1 MRALILA
8 VVALLVVPSAA
19 QAQAS
24 AAAASV
30 ADARAHGLV
39 GERFDGYLGVV
50 AEADEALRH
59 RVQAVNIRRRALY
72 SDLAERRGAS
82 LEQVAMTA
90 ACQLL
95 PTVHIGERYLASD
108 KVWRTR
114 VAGQELLVP
123 DYCR

>member
-24 AAAASV
+24 ASASV

>member
-1 MRALILA
+1 MRALVLA
-8 VVALLVVPSAA
+8 AAILVVPAMAAA
-19 QAQAS
+19 QAP
-24 AAAASV
+24 AAV
-30 ADARAHGLV
+30 ADARARGLV

-50 AEADEALRH
+50 AADADEPLRN

-82 LEQVAMTA
+82 VEQVAMTA

-95 PTVHIGERYLASD
+95 PTVQVGERYLASD

-123 DYCR
+123 DHCR

>member
-1 MRALILA
+1 MRALVLA
-8 VVALLVVPSAA
+8 AAILVVPAMAAA
-19 QAQAS
+19 QAP
-24 AAAASV
+24 AAV
-30 ADARAHGLV
+30 ADARARGLV

-50 AEADEALRH
+50 AAEADEPLRN

-82 LEQVAMTA
+82 VEQVAMTA

-95 PTVHIGERYLASD
+95 PTVHVGERYLASD
-108 KVWRTR
+108 KVWRPR

>member
-8 VVALLVVPSAA
+8 VVALLVVPSVA

-114 VAGQELLVP
+114 FAGQELLVP

>member
-1 MRALILA
+1 MRAVLPALA
-8 VVALLVVPSAA
+8 AMLMVTAPAA
-19 QAQAS
+19 AQAS
-24 AAAASV
+24 AAIAE
-30 ADARAHGLV
+30 ARAQGLV

-50 AEADEALRH
+50 GAASDQLRH
-59 RVQAVNIRRRALY
+59 QVQAINIRRRALY
-72 SDLAERRGAS
+72 SDLADRRSAS
-82 LEQVAMTA
+82 LEQVGMTA

-95 PTVHIGERYLASD
+95 PTVQVGERYQASD

>member
-1 MRALILA
+1 MRALVLA
-8 VVALLVVPSAA
+8 AALLVVPAVAAA
-19 QAQAS
+19 QAP
-24 AAAASV
+24 AAV
-30 ADARAHGLV
+30 ADARARGLV

-50 AEADEALRH
+50 AAEADEPLRN

-82 LEQVAMTA
+82 VEQVAMTA

-95 PTVHIGERYLASD
+95 PTVHVGERYLASD